1 MAAIVEEARRAVE
14 DDRAEVICLGCGG
27 MAGLDKAITDA
38 LGVPV
43 VDPVAAG
50 IRLAEAIVGLGLS
63 TSKVSTYAAPESKTI
78 IGWPLSKRLAL

>member
-1 MAAIVEEARRAVE
+1 MV
-14 DDRAEVICLGCGG
+14 
-27 MAGLDKAITDA
+27 GLDKAIIDA

-63 TSKVSTYAAPESKTI
+63 TSKVRTYAAPEPKKI
-78 IGWPLSKRLAL
+78 IGWPLSKHLAL